1 MSLVVHYHVHVMKSK
16 TYTEAREK
24 LSDIIDKVCEDHD
37 PLIITK
43 RRDKAVVLMSLD
55 DYESLKETSYLLKS
69 PRNARR
75 LLESIKELEEG
86 RGTEKD
92 LLE

>member
-1 MSLVVHYHVHVMKSK
+1 MKSK

-24 LSDIIDKVCEDHD
+24 LSDLIEKVCEDHD

-43 RRDKAVVLMSLD
+43 KRDRAVVMISLE

-69 PRNARR
+69 PLNARR
-75 LLESIKELEEG
+75 LLESIKEIEAG
-86 RGTEKD
+86 KGMEKD
-92 LLE
+92 LLD

>member
-1 MSLVVHYHVHVMKSK
+1 MKSK
-16 TYTEAREK
+16 TYTEARER
-24 LSDIIDKVCEDHD
+24 LSDIIEKVCEDHD

-43 RRDKAVVLMSLD
+43 RRDKAVVMMSLE
-55 DYESLKETSYLLKS
+55 DYESLEETAYLLRS

-86 RGTEKD
+86 KGIQKEI
-92 LLE
+92 LE